1 MLVRIIAPVIAAVD
15 SPPLRRH
22 ALPDSACDVHGPSH
36 YRKARSSIT
45 VASTPPAATAT
56 PSASAPVDLSPA
68 NTQFAPVRSTAESS
82 PSLERHVGELVAS
95 AAAAVAE
102 ALREFER
109 GKLTGRTK
117 SHGGDLIFELYK
129 LRMFM
134 VGYWDFDRIAVE
146 YGRAVL
152 RETSG
157 SEVDARTIHIL
168 VYGVMDILRKVT
180 RAAAN

>member
-1 MLVRIIAPVIAAVD
+1 M
-15 SPPLRRH
+15 
-22 ALPDSACDVHGPSH
+22 
-36 YRKARSSIT
+36 
-45 VASTPPAATAT
+45 
-56 PSASAPVDLSPA
+56 
-68 NTQFAPVRSTAESS
+68 
-82 PSLERHVGELVAS
+82 
-95 AAAAVAE
+95 
-102 ALREFER
+102 REFER

-168 VYGVMDILRKVT
+168 VDGVMDILRKVT